1 MRRCLALSIALSLV
15 LACGSGSSDDGWVAQ
30 VDGVN
35 VPTATLR
42 KLVDERMDDSPD
54 ARRGDVVSE
63 ALNLLVTQQ
72 AALNRAEKL
81 GVKVSEA
88 DLTARLRQL
97 HGDDWKDDDPAYRDL
112 VRREMIVDRVALVD
126 LAPRARVSDSELH
139 AYFEEHKA
147 EYAQP
152 ERVQI
157 RQIVVPEKAKAEQLR
172 AELEKGADFAKL
184 ARENS
189 IAPEAPSG
197 GELPPFARGQLPEAF
212 DRAFEL
218 MPGRLSPVIE
228 SPYGFH
234 VFLLEQRLPA
244 TEPTFED
251 VRAQLE
257 AELGQRH
264 LEDLRREWLRGLR
277 KSAEIRLNENLLET
291 LQ

>member
-1 MRRCLALSIALSLV
+1 MRHLLMLAIALA
-15 LACGSGSSDDGWVAQ
+15 LACGGGSSDDGWVAE
-30 VDGVN
+30 VDGVK
-35 VPTATLR
+35 VPSDTLR
-42 KLVDERMDDSPD
+42 RMVDERMDDSPD
-54 ARRGDVVSE
+54 ARRGDVVSD
-63 ALNLLVTQQ
+63 ALNQLVSEQ
-72 AALNRAEKL
+72 AALNRAAKL
-81 GVKVSEA
+81 GVAVSDA
-88 DLTARLRQL
+88 DLALRLEQL
-97 HGDDWKDDDPAYRDL
+97 HGENWNDDDPAYREL
-112 VRREMIVDRVALVD
+112 VRRQMTVDRVALVD
-126 LAPRARVSDSELH
+126 LAQRARVTDSELH
-139 AYFEEHKA
+139 AYFDEHRA

-157 RQIVVPEKAKAEQLR
+157 RQIVVPERARAEQLR
-172 AELEKGADFAKL
+172 AELAQGADFAAL

-189 IAPEAPSG
+189 IAPEAPNG
-197 GELPPFARGQLPEAF
+197 GALPPFARGQLPEAF

-244 TEPTFED
+244 REPALEE
-251 VRAQLE
+251 VRPRLE

-277 KSAEIRLNENLLET
+277 KSAEIRLNERLLET

>member
-1 MRRCLALSIALSLV
+1 MRACLVLAIAFV
-15 LACGSGSSDDGWVAQ
+15 LACGGPSDDGWVAE
-30 VDGVN
+30 VDGVK
-35 VPTATLR
+35 VPSDSLR
-42 KLVDERMDDSPD
+42 RLVDERLDDSPD
-54 ARRGDVVSE
+54 AHRSDVVSDV
-63 ALNLLVTQQ
+63 LNLLVSEQ
-72 AALNRAEKL
+72 AALNRAAEL
-81 GVKVSEA
+81 GVTVSDA
-88 DLTARLRQL
+88 DLDARLAQL
-97 HGDDWKDDDPAYRDL
+97 HGESWQDDDPAYREL
-112 VRREMIVDRVALVD
+112 VRRQMIVDRVSLLD
-126 LAPRARVSDSELH
+126 LAARARVTESELS
-139 AYFEEHKA
+139 AYYEEHRA
-147 EYAQP
+147 EYVQP

-157 RQIVVPEKAKAEQLR
+157 RQIVVPEKARAEQLR
-172 AELEKGADFAKL
+172 AELEKGADFATL

-197 GELPPFARGQLPEAF
+197 GALPPFARGQLPEAF

-244 TEPTFED
+244 TEPTLED
-251 VRAQLE
+251 MRARLE

-277 KSAEIRLNENLLET
+277 KNAQIRLNESLLET

>member
-1 MRRCLALSIALSLV
+1 MTRSVLV
-15 LACGSGSSDDGWVAQ
+15 LAIAVLLACGGGSSDDGWVAE
-30 VDGVN
+30 VDGVK
-35 VPTATLR
+35 VPSATLR
-42 KLVDERMDDSPD
+42 RMVDDRMDDAPD
-54 ARRGDVVSE
+54 AQRGDVVSDV
-63 ALNLLVTQQ
+63 LNMLVSEQ
-72 AALNRAEKL
+72 AALNRASQL
-81 GVKVSEA
+81 GVSVSDA
-88 DLTARLRQL
+88 DLEKRLLQL
-97 HGDDWKDDDPAYRDL
+97 HGDGWKDEDPGYREL
-112 VRREMIVDRVALVD
+112 VRRQMTVDRVALLD
-126 LAPRARVSDSELH
+126 LASRARVSESEVH
-139 AYFEEHKA
+139 AYYDEHRA

-172 AELEKGADFAKL
+172 AELEKGADFATL

-189 IAPEAPSG
+189 IAPEAPAG
-197 GELPPFARGQLPEAF
+197 GALPAFARGQLPEAF

-251 VRAQLE
+251 VRARIE

-277 KSAEIRLNENLLET
+277 KSAEIHLNESLLES

>member
-1 MRRCLALSIALSLV
+1 MRRLLVLSIALV
-15 LACGSGSSDDGWVAQ
+15 LACGGGSSDDGWVAE
-30 VDGVN
+30 VDGVK
-35 VPTATLR
+35 VPSAHLR
-42 KLVDERMDDSPD
+42 RLVDERLDDSPD
-54 ARRGDVVSE
+54 ARRSDVVSDV
-63 ALNLLVTQQ
+63 LNLLVSEQ
-72 AALNRAEKL
+72 AALNRAAKL
-81 GVKVSEA
+81 GVSVSDAE
-88 DLTARLRQL
+88 LGNRLRQL
-97 HGDDWKDDDPAYRDL
+97 HGEEWKDEDLDYREL
-112 VRREMIVDRVALVD
+112 VRRQMTVDRVALVD
-126 LAPRARVSDSELH
+126 LASRARVTESELH
-139 AYFEEHKA
+139 AYYEEHRA

-157 RQIVVPEKAKAEQLR
+157 RQIVVPERARAEQLR
-172 AELEKGADFAKL
+172 AELDKGGDFATL

-197 GELPPFARGQLPEAF
+197 GSLPPFARGQLPEAF

-244 TEPTFED
+244 TEPTFDEL
-251 VRAQLE
+251 RPRLE

-264 LEDLRREWLRGLR
+264 LEELRREWLRGLR
-277 KSAEIRLNENLLET
+277 KSAEIRLNENLLES

>member
-1 MRRCLALSIALSLV
+1 MTRSVLV
-15 LACGSGSSDDGWVAQ
+15 LAIAVLLGCGGGSSDDGWVAE
-30 VDGVN
+30 VDGVK
-35 VPTATLR
+35 VPSATLR
-42 KLVDERMDDSPD
+42 RMVDDRMDDAPD
-54 ARRGDVVSE
+54 AQRGDVVSDV
-63 ALNLLVTQQ
+63 LNMLVSEQ
-72 AALNRAEKL
+72 AALNRASQL
-81 GVKVSEA
+81 GVSVSDA
-88 DLTARLRQL
+88 DLEKRLLQL
-97 HGDDWKDDDPAYRDL
+97 HGDGWKDEDPGYREL
-112 VRREMIVDRVALVD
+112 VRRQMTVDRVALLD
-126 LAPRARVSDSELH
+126 LASRARVSESEVH
-139 AYFEEHKA
+139 AYYDEHRA

-172 AELEKGADFAKL
+172 AELEKGADFATL

-189 IAPEAPSG
+189 IAPEAPAG
-197 GELPPFARGQLPEAF
+197 GALPAFARGQLPEAF

-251 VRAQLE
+251 VRARIE

-277 KSAEIRLNENLLET
+277 KSAEIHLNESLLES

>member
-1 MRRCLALSIALSLV
+1 MRACLFLAIALCLACS
-15 LACGSGSSDDGWVAQ
+15 GGSSDDGWVAE
-30 VDGVN
+30 VDGVK
-35 VPTATLR
+35 VPSDTLR
-42 KLVDERMDDSPD
+42 RMVDERIDDSPD
-54 ARRGDVVSE
+54 ANRSDVVSDV
-63 ALNLLVTQQ
+63 LNLLVSEQ
-72 AALNRAEKL
+72 AALNRAGEL
-81 GVKVSEA
+81 GVTVSDAE
-88 DLTARLRQL
+88 LEGRLRQI
-97 HGDDWKDDDPAYRDL
+97 HGEAWKDEDPAYRDL
-112 VRREMIVDRVALVD
+112 VRRQMIVDRVALLD
-126 LAPRARVSDSELH
+126 LAPRARVTESELQ
-139 AYFEEHKA
+139 AYYDEHRA

-157 RQIVVPEKAKAEQLR
+157 RQIVVPEKARAEQLR
-172 AELEKGADFAKL
+172 AELEKGADFATL

-189 IAPEAPSG
+189 IAPEAANG
-197 GELPPFARGQLPEAF
+197 GALPAFARGQNPEAF

-244 TEPTFED
+244 TEPTLED
-251 VRAQLE
+251 VRARIE

-277 KSAEIRLNENLLET
+277 KNAEIRLNENLLES